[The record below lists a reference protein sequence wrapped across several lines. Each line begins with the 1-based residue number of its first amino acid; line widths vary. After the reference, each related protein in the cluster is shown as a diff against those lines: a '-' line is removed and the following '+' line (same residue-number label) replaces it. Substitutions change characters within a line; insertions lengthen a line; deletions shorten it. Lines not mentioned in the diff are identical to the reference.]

1 MLLDL
6 RTATENPALE
16 ADICVIGAGI
26 AGLTIARCFLRHA
39 ARVVVLESGG
49 LRYDE
54 QAQEFNDGAST
65 GMRYYDLRDSRVRFV
80 GGTINIWGGRC
91 APLDAIDF
99 ETRPWVPHSGWPIGL
114 SDLEPWYRRRRN
126 VMICATP
133 PTSHCCSTRRLPA
146 CRPLQVAM
154 H

>member
-1 MLLDL
+1 
-6 RTATENPALE
+6 
-16 ADICVIGAGI
+16 
-26 AGLTIARCFLRHA
+26 
-39 ARVVVLESGG
+39 LESGG

-99 ETRPWVPHSGWPIGL
+99 QAQPWCAPISG
-114 SDLEPWYRRRRN
+114 
-126 VMICATP
+126 
-133 PTSHCCSTRRLPA
+133 TSHQSPVIAKRNAMTCAPPATSPWCCMPRLPT
-146 CRPLQVAM
+146 CRPHRARYSTIG
-154 H
+154 